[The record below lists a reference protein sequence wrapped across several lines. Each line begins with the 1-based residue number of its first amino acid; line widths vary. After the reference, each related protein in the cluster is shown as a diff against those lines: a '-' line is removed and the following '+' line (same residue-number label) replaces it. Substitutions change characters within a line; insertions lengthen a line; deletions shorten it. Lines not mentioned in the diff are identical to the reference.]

1 MRRKSKVNDYVEKQS
16 VSKSM
21 LSIRMSDIV
30 ILVLDAT
37 DKLNKQ
43 DLILVKRAIDYGKS
57 IVIALNKWDLV
68 EDKINLKRY
77 FLKKLRFL
85 YLN

>member
-1 MRRKSKVNDYVEKQS
+1 MRKSKVNDYVEKQS

-21 LSIRMSDIV
+21 LAIRMSDVV
-30 ILVLDAT
+30 ILVLDAK

-43 DLILVKRAIDYGKS
+43 DLILAKRAIDYGKS
-57 IVIALNKWDLV
+57 IVIALNKWDLI
-68 EDKINLKRY
+68 EDKINLKSI
-77 FLKKLRFL
+77 LVKKLKFL